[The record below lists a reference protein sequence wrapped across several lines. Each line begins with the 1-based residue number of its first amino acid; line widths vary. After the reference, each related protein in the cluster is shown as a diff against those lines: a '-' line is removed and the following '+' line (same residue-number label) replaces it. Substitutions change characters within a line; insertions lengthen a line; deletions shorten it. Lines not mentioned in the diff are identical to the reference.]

1 MTMKPVRFDDSL
13 PILADLVAA
22 ELGEEAV
29 AAGTVL
35 RDAVGRL
42 AFFAA
47 TPLDATVVE
56 RLSLRLRQGLGA
68 YARVDRSVAGANDY
82 GAANVR
88 EDSSTL
94 TLLAG
99 ERRIRLVDRRL
110 VGADWLRVPAPPA
123 PPPPRFVF
131 ASLKGGVGRSTALAV
146 VAAHLAARGQRV
158 LAIDLDMEAPGLGS
172 LLLTPETLPEYGIID
187 ALVENS
193 LSGLDE
199 TFFADLLGPSRLAGQ
214 GGRIDV
220 IPAFGTR
227 SLRNPADVLAKIARA
242 YGEDVKPDGTVATIL
257 DQVHAI
263 VDHYAEPTRYDIIL
277 VDARA
282 GLHETTASAVLGL
295 GAEVLLF
302 GLDEPQT
309 FQGYSVL
316 LAHLARF
323 APPGGPIPEWAERL
337 TMVQGKAPVEA
348 DERVSFTQRCR
359 ELFSEVGLGAPPRK
373 GPGDVLLPA
382 GPFKDVPWDDD
393 LPDEQV
399 LPAEWSLREPLAVL
413 NDPRFHH
420 FDPQKR
426 RDLLG
431 ETVYRTTFAMLI
443 ERIEAALPSPEANL

>member
-13 PILADLVAA
+13 PLLADLVAA
-22 ELGEEAV
+22 ELGEDAL

-47 TPLDATVVE
+47 SPLEAADAE
-56 RLSLRLRQGLGA
+56 RLSLRLRQTLGA
-68 YARVDRSVAGANDY
+68 YARTDRLVASVGDY
-82 GAANVR
+82 GAANVLQ
-88 EDSSTL
+88 DLSALKITL
-94 TLLAG
+94 G
-99 ERRIRLVDRRL
+99 SRHIRLVDRRL
-110 VGADWLRVPAPPA
+110 VGADWLRAPIPQA

-131 ASLKGGVGRSTALAV
+131 ASLKGGVGRSTALSV

-172 LLLTPETLPEYGIID
+172 LLLTPETLPEFGVID
-187 ALVENS
+187 ALVENN

-199 TFFADLLGPSRLAGQ
+199 NFFADLLGPSSLAGH

-242 YGEDVKPDGTVATIL
+242 YAEDLQPDGTVATIL
-257 DQVHAI
+257 DQVRAI
-263 VDHYAEPTRYDIIL
+263 VDHYADPTRYDTIL

-309 FQGYSVL
+309 FQGYAVL
-316 LAHLARF
+316 LAHLSRF
-323 APPGGPIPEWAERL
+323 APSGGPIPEWAERL
-337 TMVQGKAPVEA
+337 TMVQGKAPIDAE
-348 DERVSFTQRCR
+348 DRVSFAQRCR
-359 ELFSEVGLGAPPRK
+359 ELFSSVELGSPPQK
-373 GPGDVLLPA
+373 GQGDVPLPA
-382 GPFKDVPWDDD
+382 GSFKNVPWDDD

-399 LPAEWSLREPLAVL
+399 LLTDWSLREPLAVL
-413 NDPRFHH
+413 NDPRFQH
-420 FDPQKR
+420 FDPQRR
-426 RDLLG
+426 RDLLA
-431 ETVYRTTFAMLI
+431 EAVYRATFGMLI
-443 ERIEAALPSPEANL
+443 DRIEAALPSQEAYP